1 MKRAKLVV
9 SLIVMSMLLVQ
20 CAGIKTVEQSSPNPP
35 PWIHGVETHYL
46 IGYARAGTF
55 DEAKEQALQMIKE
68 KTARAVAES
77 ISFEAELTVQEERYK
92 NAFHFIE
99 NYSSRL
105 SSKTSGL
112 NYLKGI
118 SLSKVTQYYW
128 VQKKQGRTT
137 FVDYY
142 IKYPLNA
149 KELDALVATWKEQDK
164 QLTQKLKVLE
174 DRSDQHLSVETILHD
189 LEELQALKSYF
200 VDQRHSE
207 TCALIAQLEQE
218 LRSLYISPVSDSL
231 GYFSYNL
238 KVGNKYMASYQAPRF
253 VSNCAQ
259 LQKMHVDGNYGSI
272 TYNYHNCAVEQDNYF
287 QLIYQFNGIELT
299 RREALD
305 VSDHK
310 IFARVN
316 GEVSLKGK
324 RSRLFANRKYIRCHI
339 PVESL
344 SSLPFS
350 IDRIELYV
358 HRCKRNKTHY
368 LPAIIVDNASFRFC
382 GKGTHQLTF
391 DAYIPFWGKR
401 KYSSDTKCPS
411 TVSGK
416 IHYSSEQ
423 TREKKVTQ
431 FTGIPYF
438 TNW

>member
-1 MKRAKLVV
+1 MKRAKLFALCSFLV
-9 SLIVMSMLLVQ
+9 LLLSY
-20 CAGIKTVEQSSPNPP
+20 CTGIKTVERSRTDPP
-35 PWIHGVETHYL
+35 PWIHGVETNYL

-55 DEAKEQALQMIKE
+55 DRAKDEALQMIKE
-68 KTARAVAES
+68 KIARAVAES

-118 SLSKVTQYYW
+118 SLSKATQYYW
-128 VQKKQGRTT
+128 VQKKKGRDT
-137 FVDYY
+137 FVEYY

-149 KELDALVATWKEQDK
+149 QELDALVATWKEQDK
-164 QLTQKLKVLE
+164 QLTQKLERLE
-174 DRSDQHLSVETILHD
+174 ARSRQHLSIETLLHD
-189 LEELQALKSYF
+189 LQELQALTAYF
-200 VDQRHSE
+200 VDQRNGQ
-207 TCALIAQLEQE
+207 TRALIAQLEQE
-218 LRSLYISPVSDSL
+218 LRSVHISPVHDSL
-231 GYFSYNL
+231 GYFAYNL
-238 KVGNKYMASYQAPRF
+238 KIGNRYISTFQAPHF
-253 VSNCAQ
+253 VSNCAR
-259 LQKMHVDGNYGSI
+259 LQKMQIDGNYGSVA
-272 TYNYHNCAVEQDNYF
+272 YDYHNCAVEQDNYF
-287 QLIYQFNGIELT
+287 QLVYRFNGIELT
-299 RREALD
+299 RKEVLD

-310 IFARVN
+310 IFARVR
-316 GEVSLKGK
+316 GQVSLKGK
-324 RSRLFANRKYIRCHI
+324 RGNFFTNRKYIRCHI

-344 SSLPFS
+344 SSLPFA

-368 LPAIIVDNASFRFC
+368 LPAIIVDSGSFRFC

-391 DAYIPFWGKR
+391 EAYIPFWGKR

-423 TREKKVTQ
+423 TGEKKVTQ
-431 FTGIPYF
+431 FAGIPYF
-438 TNW
+438 TTW